1 MRLFEQAIS
10 LIEACRPFALAI
22 VVRAAGSTPQKA
34 GAKALFER
42 DGAIHGTLGGGCLE
56 AEARRRAMDALDT
69 GKPVVFDLKLDD
81 DYGWDDGLICGGNV
95 RVFIEPRPERHRVAI
110 TGAMGGASLA
120 DHCAPAN
127 AQCRGT
133 ILFQIRAEGETSSH
147 WVPESEIESFGPF
160 PGAATLYKALQTS
173 EPAWHEEKNV
183 QGETIVEVYIEPIEP
198 APVLLIAGG
207 GHVGSAV
214 AKVGAWLGF
223 RVTVIDDRA
232 VFTEAGR
239 YPEGVRTICGDIPIA
254 VGAFPIDNST
264 FIVIATRG
272 HRHDGVVLKE
282 CIHSRAAYIGMI
294 GSKRKALTIRKGLIE
309 ERAAVESDF
318 ERVRSP
324 IGLAIGARSVEE
336 IAVSIMSEII
346 AVRRASDAS
355 PRTMSIYAI

>member
-1 MRLFEQAIS
+1 MQLFEQAIS
-10 LIEACRPFALAI
+10 LIDRKQTFALAI
-22 VVRAAGSTPQKA
+22 VVRATGSTPQKA

-69 GKPVVFDLKLDD
+69 GKPVIFDLKLDD

-95 RVFIEPRPERHRVAI
+95 RVFVEPQPERHRVAI
-110 TGAMGGASLA
+110 EGAGNEALVERGAFLLQI
-120 DHCAPAN
+120 PTTEN
-127 AQCRGT
+127 ATAQW
-133 ILFQIRAEGETSSH
+133 I
-147 WVPESEIESFGPF
+147 PESEIETYSTC
-160 PGAATLYKALQTS
+160 PGSTSLCMALKST
-173 EPAWHEEKNV
+173 EPTWFKEKNAQDEV
-183 QGETIVEVYIEPIEP
+183 IAEVYVEPVEP
-198 APVLLIAGG
+198 LPTLLVAGG
-207 GHVGSAV
+207 GHVGQAV
-214 AKVGAWLGF
+214 AKLGSWLGF

-239 YPEGVRTICGDIPIA
+239 YPEGVRAICGEIPKE

-264 FIVIATRG
+264 YIVIATRG

-282 CIHSRAAYIGMI
+282 CIHSKAVYIGMI
-294 GSKRKALTIRKGLIE
+294 GSKRKAITIRKGLIE
-309 ERAAVESDF
+309 EGAAVESDF

-336 IAVSIMSEII
+336 IAVSILSEII
-346 AVRRASDAS
+346 SVRRASDVS

>member
-10 LIEACRPFALAI
+10 LIGRNQSFALA
-22 VVRAAGSTPQKA
+22 VVIRSAGSTPQKA

-42 DGAIHGTLGGGCLE
+42 DGIIHGTLGGGCLE
-56 AEARRRAMDALDT
+56 AEARRRAMDAMDT

-95 RVFIEPRPERHRVAI
+95 RVFVEPQPERHRAAI
-110 TGAMGGASLA
+110 EGAGSAALAERGAFL
-120 DHCAPAN
+120 
-127 AQCRGT
+127 
-133 ILFQIRAEGETSSH
+133 LQIPTSEIATAH
-147 WVPESEIESFGPF
+147 WIPESEIASYSTYPNS
-160 PGAATLYKALQTS
+160 ASLCTALKST
-173 EPAWHEEKNV
+173 EPTWFEEKNEQDEV
-183 QGETIVEVYIEPIEP
+183 IAEVYIEPVEP
-198 APVLLIAGG
+198 SPALLIAGG
-207 GHVGSAV
+207 GHVGQAV
-214 AKVGAWLGF
+214 AKLGSWLGY

-232 VFTEAGR
+232 AFTEAGR
-239 YPEGVRTICGDIPIA
+239 YPESVHTICGDIPKE

-264 FIVIATRG
+264 FIVVATRG

-309 ERAAVESDF
+309 EGAAVEDDF
-318 ERVRSP
+318 KRVRSP

-346 AVRRASDAS
+346 AVRRASDTA
-355 PRTMSIYAI
+355 PRTMSVYAI

>member
-1 MRLFEQAIS
+1 MQLFEQAVS
-10 LIEACRPFALAI
+10 LIDRGQSFALAI

-69 GKPVVFDLKLDD
+69 GKPIVFDLKLDD

-95 RVFIEPRPERHRVAI
+95 RVFIEPRPERHRNAL
-110 TGAMGGASLA
+110 AGAS
-120 DHCAPAN
+120 N
-127 AQCRGT
+127 ASHAERGAF
-133 ILFQIRAEGETSSH
+133 LLQIFASGDASSH
-147 WVPESEIESFGPF
+147 WVPESEIESHCAY
-160 PGAATLYKALQTS
+160 PGSTALCKALQS
-173 EPAWHEEKNV
+173 VGPAWYEEKDA
-183 QGETIVEVYIEPIEP
+183 QGDTIAEVYIEPVGP

-207 GHVGSAV
+207 GHVGAAV
-214 AKVGAWLGF
+214 AKLGSWLGF

-232 VFTEAGR
+232 MFTEAGR
-239 YPEGVRTICGDIPIA
+239 YPDGVRTICGDIPKV
-254 VGAFPIDNST
+254 VGAFPIDSST

-282 CIHSRAAYIGMI
+282 CIHSRAAYVGMI

-309 ERAAVESDF
+309 EGSATESNFD
-318 ERVRSP
+318 RVRSP

-336 IAVSIMSEII
+336 IAVSIMSEIV
-346 AVRRASDAS
+346 AARRAIDTA
-355 PRTMSIYAI
+355 PHTMSVYAI

>member
-1 MRLFEQAIS
+1 MQLFEQAIS
-10 LIEACRPFALAI
+10 LIEASRPFALAI

-42 DGAIHGTLGGGCLE
+42 DGPIHGTLGGGCLE

-95 RVFIEPRPERHRVAI
+95 RVFIEPRPERHRDAI
-110 TGAMGGASLA
+110 TGAIGGTFA
-120 DHCAPAN
+120 DDRAPAN

-133 ILFQIRAEGETSSH
+133 ILFQLNAEGDATSH
-147 WVPESEIESFGPF
+147 WVPEFEIESFNPF

-173 EPAWHEEKNV
+173 EPAWHEAKNM
-183 QGETIVEVYIEPIEP
+183 QDETVGEVYIEPIEP

-207 GHVGSAV
+207 GHVGAAV
-214 AKVGAWLGF
+214 AKLGSWLGF

-232 VFTEAGR
+232 VFTEAAR
-239 YPEGVRTICGDIPIA
+239 YPEGVRTICGDIPKE
-254 VGAFPIDNST
+254 VGAFPIDTST

-282 CIHSRAAYIGMI
+282 CIHSSAAYIGMI

-309 ERAAVESDF
+309 EGAAVEIDF